1 MIYNIDK
8 EANMRINQHGNKEH
22 LQTFWIEEE
31 ILRRLERKLFEERK
45 TKKELF
51 LEAIK
56 KYLGED

>member
-1 MIYNIDK
+1 
-8 EANMRINQHGNKEH
+8 MRINQHGNKEH